1 LKPAFSKEL
10 HELAVASRLKSHS
23 PYSGHKV
30 GAAIR
35 LKSGRT
41 FGGCNIENSSYGGT
55 VCAERVAI
63 WKAVSELGPSV
74 EPIQIEEIV
83 VVTDANPPWPP
94 CGLCRQ
100 VISEFGTP
108 QTRVTGTNLA
118 GGAQS
123 FTFGELLPHAFTPGH
138 LLK

>member
-1 LKPAFSKEL
+1 MSD
-10 HELAVASRLKSHS
+10 
-23 PYSGHKV
+23 GKV
-30 GAAIR
+30 YTGA
-35 LKSGRT
+35 
-41 FGGCNIENSSYGGT
+41 NVENSSFGGT
-55 VCAERVAI
+55 ICAERAAI
-63 WKAVSELGPSV
+63 HTAITQGHSHK
-74 EPIQIEEIV
+74 IKEIL